1 MYLKSLHISGFKSFA
16 HQYTISFDA
25 PIASIVGPNGSGK
38 SNIAEAFRFVL
49 GEQSIKSLRG
59 KKGSDLIYSGQQG
72 GPRVNRASV
81 KVVFDNASRSL
92 AINFDEVVIERVVHR
107 DGINEYFI
115 NSSSVRLKD
124 ITELLSGA
132 HIGSSGH
139 HIISQGEA
147 DRVLNASQ
155 KERRAILED
164 ALGLRQ
170 YQYKIAE
177 SERKLKKTEQNIG
190 EVELLRREITP
201 HLKFLKKQVEKIEE
215 GKILQKDLTDE
226 YHAYLAHEEAYLRA
240 KRHDLET
247 HQAGPKSEATAIK
260 ERIIQ
265 LEESVQKEETDE
277 AVSPELE
284 SIEFSLAEKRQEQ
297 QGVYR
302 SLGQLEGEMRSLVT
316 MLERLQP
323 KQVAQN
329 NAQGN
334 VQDTKI
340 EDVSIRLSI
349 LKEKMMIWIDSIK
362 NAKEGQSVADIAQGI
377 EREWNDFVTS
387 YEYSKEEKE
396 EYSDTEQ
403 VDVMAV
409 QREEIGATLKEIEQ
423 KKAILDVKLTEIAQG
438 IFDLSDQKRT
448 EEQLMQE
455 KRGALIE
462 AERSL
467 RDEEAKLYQAQKKL
481 EEIHHA
487 FLVLQR
493 DEEDFRVEL
502 DEASA
507 LLGHIATHY
516 SSKEISNEAVLAEDR
531 GVQHVRKRDLEK
543 KKIKYEEL
551 GMTGGADIVK
561 EHAELA
567 EREVFLVT
575 EIEDL
580 QKAASDVRTLID
592 ELQVSLQKE
601 FALGITKITKAFSEY
616 FTLMFGGGEASLM
629 LTEESS
635 ENEEGEIETKEGI
648 EIAVNLPRKK
658 IRDLMMLSGGERAL
672 TSIALLFAMSSVNPP
687 PFIILDET
695 DAALDEANSRKYGDM
710 IENLAK
716 QSQLI
721 LITHNRETM
730 SRAGVLYGVTMGSQG
745 ASSVLSIKFDDAV
758 KVAK

>member
-38 SNIAEAFRFVL
+38 SNLAEAFRFVL

-115 NSSSVRLKD
+115 NSTSVRLKD
-124 ITELLSGA
+124 ITELLAGA

-147 DRVLNASQ
+147 DRLLNASQ

-177 SERKLKKTEQNIG
+177 SERKLKKTRKNIG

-215 GKILQKDLTDE
+215 GKALQKELTTD
-226 YHAYLAHEEAYLRA
+226 YHAYLAHEEAYINAQRT
-240 KRHDLET
+240 HLET
-247 HQAGPKSEATAIK
+247 EKEGPQKEITAIN
-260 ERIIQ
+260 ERIKEFEEIIKNEDKDNKPS
-265 LEESVQKEETDE
+265 LELNT
-277 AVSPELE
+277 
-284 SIEFSLAEKRQEQ
+284 IEKSLIDKRITQQEIH
-297 QGVYR
+297 R
-302 SLGQLEGEMRSLVT
+302 SLGQLEGEMRSLLD
-316 MLERLQP
+316 MLNKMQSKVDMQSQKTHIDEPSTR
-323 KQVAQN
+323 
-329 NAQGN
+329 
-334 VQDTKI
+334 
-340 EDVSIRLSI
+340 EDIRIKLSI
-349 LKEKMMIWIDSIK
+349 LREKMTMWIDSIR
-362 NAKEGQSVADIAQGI
+362 NATAEQSSAEIAENI
-377 EREWNDFVTS
+377 EKEWNSFLVS
-387 YEYSKEEKE
+387 YETKEKGSDEDNSYNILKE
-396 EYSDTEQ
+396 
-403 VDVMAV
+403 
-409 QREEIGATLKEIEQ
+409 QREEISTTLKGLQE
-423 KKAILDVKLTEIAQG
+423 KKVALEKQLTDITHDIAQ
-438 IFDLSDQKRT
+438 SEQQKNN
-448 EEQLMQE
+448 EEEIIQQ

-467 RDEEAKLYQAQKKL
+467 RNEEAQLYKAQKKM
-481 EEIHHA
+481 EDIHHL
-487 FLVLQR
+487 FVVLQR
-493 DEEDFRVEL
+493 DEDDFRIEL
-502 DEASA
+502 TEASA

-516 SSKEISNEAVLAEDR
+516 SSKDISYEIALTEER
-531 GVQHVRKRDLEK
+531 GLQHKRRRELEK

-551 GMTGGADIVK
+551 GMTGGADVIK
-561 EHAELA
+561 EYTELA
-567 EREVFLVT
+567 DREQFLMN
-575 EIEDL
+575 EIQDL
-580 QKAASDVRTLID
+580 QEAAQDIETLI
-592 ELQVSLQKE
+592 ENLQISLQKE
-601 FALGITKITKAFSEY
+601 FTIGIEKITHAFSKY
-616 FTLMFGGGEASLM
+616 FTLMFGGGEAALT

-648 EIAVNLPRKK
+648 EISVNLPRKK

-745 ASSVLSIKFDDAV
+745 ASSVLSIKFDEAL
-758 KVAK
+758 KSAK

>member
-284 SIEFSLAEKRQEQ
+284 SIERSLAEKRQEQ
-297 QGVYR
+297 QDVYR

>member
-16 HQYTISFDA
+16 HQYAISFDA

-170 YQYKIAE
+170 YQHKIAE

-247 HQAGPKSEATAIK
+247 HQAGPKSEEASIK

-265 LEESVQKEETDE
+265 LEESVQKEEFGE

-284 SIEFSLAEKRQEQ
+284 SIERSLAEKRQEQ
-297 QGVYR
+297 QDVYR

-316 MLERLQP
+316 MLEKLQP
-323 KQVAQN
+323 RQVAQN

-340 EDVSIRLSI
+340 EDVRIRLSI

-387 YEYSKEEKE
+387 YEYLKEEKE
-396 EYSDTEQ
+396 EYSDAEQ
-403 VDVMAV
+403 VDMMAV

-481 EEIHHA
+481 EEIHHS

-516 SSKEISNEAVLAEDR
+516 SSKEISNETVLAEDR

-580 QKAASDVRTLID
+580 QKAASDVRALID